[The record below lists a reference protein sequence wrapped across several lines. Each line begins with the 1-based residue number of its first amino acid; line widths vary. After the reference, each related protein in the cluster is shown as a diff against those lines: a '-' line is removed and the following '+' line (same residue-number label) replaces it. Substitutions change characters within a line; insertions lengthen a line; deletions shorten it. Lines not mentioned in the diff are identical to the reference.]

1 MVTRWFGKSCLA
13 FALCAAAPL
22 ATGCVDNN
30 ASAFVR
36 QVQAI
41 NTDDCSWPSDVSAMR
56 LVMGHVDPRLRSDYI
71 AALLVG
77 NQLVSRGDP
86 DLLRPETDR
95 IVFSEVEVHVFDLAG
110 NELTSFVVPATGFAD
125 PGTGTSPGYGVV
137 AAPILDAVSLAAG
150 AGQTVVSEVT
160 VFGKTL
166 GNIDIETAPYQFP
179 IAIGDIGCVPP
190 DNIDDPYQLP
200 CLLGQDA
207 PFDCRCTVVAGG
219 LSCP

>member
-1 MVTRWFGKSCLA
+1 MVTRWVGKSCLA
-13 FALCAAAPL
+13 FALFAAAPL

-36 QVQAI
+36 QVQAM
-41 NTDDCSWPSDVSAMR
+41 NTDDCTWPSDASATA
-56 LVMGHVDPRLRSDYI
+56 LAWGQVDPNLRSDYM

-95 IVFSEVEVHVFDLAG
+95 IVFTEVEVHVFDLAG

-137 AAPILDAVSLAAG
+137 VAPVLDVTALAAG
-150 AGQTVVSEVT
+150 AGQTVVSEVI

-166 GNIDIETAPYQFP
+166 GNIDIETAPYQFS
-179 IAIGDIGCVPP
+179 IRIGALGCVQPEQL
-190 DNIDDPYQLP
+190 DDPLKSV
-200 CLLGQDA
+200 CLLGQDSA
-207 PFDCRCTVVAGG
+207 PDCRCFDVNGNYT
-219 LSCP
+219 C